1 MNKAIEIAEYVIKK
15 YNKMKIEITNLRL
28 QLLLFLL
35 QKEFIKKNGKE
46 LFSDEISAWSYG
58 PIVEFLSMILSVNSK
73 IMIIINFMNCQ
84 NYQTEHG
91 KTQEKEKAILKN
103 MIY

>member
-28 QLLLFLL
+28 QSLLFLL

-46 LFSDEISAWSYG
+46 LFSMKFQLGVMDLLLKMFIMISVVLVLFHFG
-58 PIVEFLSMILSVNSK
+58 FLKNLKNLKKLIKKLKFLLMIL
-73 IMIIINFMNCQ
+73 
-84 NYQTEHG
+84 
-91 KTQEKEKAILKN
+91 
-103 MIY
+103 